1 MFRLF
6 LCFIALIIGT
16 VFFFLKIFGGVL
28 SATFEYFCEQ
38 IDKFSDHL
46 SIVKLAKE
54 LRDENKQLK
63 KKIEI
68 LENEKIMQNVKCAL
82 SFLLYLCANRGC
94 ETGL

>member
-1 MFRLF
+1 MIVLMFRLF

-16 VFFFLKIFGGVL
+16 VFFLLKMFGDVL
-28 SATFEYFCEQ
+28 STTFEYFCEL

-63 KKIEI
+63 KKIEL
-68 LENEKIMQNVKCAL
+68 LENQQRKD
-82 SFLLYLCANRGC
+82 
-94 ETGL
+94 

>member
-1 MFRLF
+1 MIVLMFRLF

-16 VFFFLKIFGGVL
+16 VFFFFKMFGDVL

-54 LRDENKQLK
+54 LRDENRELK
-63 KKIEI
+63 KKIEL
-68 LENEKIMQNVKCAL
+68 LESQQRKD
-82 SFLLYLCANRGC
+82 
-94 ETGL
+94 

>member
-1 MFRLF
+1 MIVLMFRLF

-16 VFFFLKIFGGVL
+16 VFFLLKMFGDVL
-28 SATFEYFCEQ
+28 STTFEYFCAL

-63 KKIEI
+63 KKIET
-68 LENEKIMQNVKCAL
+68 LENQQRE
-82 SFLLYLCANRGC
+82 G
-94 ETGL
+94 

>member
-1 MFRLF
+1 MIVLMFRLF

-16 VFFFLKIFGGVL
+16 VFFFLKMLGDVL
-28 SATFEYFCEQ
+28 STTFEYFCEL

-63 KKIEI
+63 KKIEL
-68 LENEKIMQNVKCAL
+68 LENQQRKD
-82 SFLLYLCANRGC
+82 
-94 ETGL
+94 

>member
-6 LCFIALIIGT
+6 LCFIALIIGM
-16 VFFFLKIFGGVL
+16 VFFCLKMLGDVL
-28 SATFEYFCEQ
+28 SATFEHFCEL

-63 KKIEI
+63 KKIEL
-68 LENEKIMQNVKCAL
+68 LENQQRKD
-82 SFLLYLCANRGC
+82 
-94 ETGL
+94 

>member
-1 MFRLF
+1 MIVLMFRLF

-16 VFFFLKIFGGVL
+16 VFFLLKMFGDVL
-28 SATFEYFCEQ
+28 STTFEYFCER

-63 KKIEI
+63 KKIEL
-68 LENEKIMQNVKCAL
+68 LENQQRKD
-82 SFLLYLCANRGC
+82 
-94 ETGL
+94 

>member
-16 VFFFLKIFGGVL
+16 VFFFFKMLGDVL
-28 SATFEYFCEQ
+28 STTFDYFCEL

-54 LRDENKQLK
+54 LRDENRELK
-63 KKIEI
+63 KKIEL
-68 LENEKIMQNVKCAL
+68 LENQQRKD
-82 SFLLYLCANRGC
+82 
-94 ETGL
+94 

>member
-16 VFFFLKIFGGVL
+16 VFFLLKMFGDVL
-28 SATFEYFCEQ
+28 STTFEYFCEL

-63 KKIEI
+63 EKIEL
-68 LENEKIMQNVKCAL
+68 LENQQRKD
-82 SFLLYLCANRGC
+82 
-94 ETGL
+94 